1 MFPRRRR
8 VSSLE
13 QACGGGESKHA
24 GTFTETQ
31 GANRM
36 HPIDIV
42 VVVVYLVAMAVLG
55 IWQSVKIRSAGDYF
69 AGGRKF
75 SKFMMAMHALGTGT
89 HADDPVGITGSAL
102 QRGMSGIWWTFCY
115 LFATPIYWI
124 VAPLFRRSRYLTT
137 ADFFEERFSS
147 RLAILYTILGM
158 LTFSVSTG
166 MMLRATATIA
176 DGVTGG
182 AVPDWMAI
190 AGMTLVFVT
199 YSFFGGLMATIV
211 TESIQGVLIVVMSLL
226 LVPYGLIRLGGFGA
240 LHNLVPAGQ
249 FTLHAPVETTLAFV
263 FIMSLVA
270 IIGIVAQPHIMEV
283 CSAGKTEFEGR
294 VGFTYGNFV
303 KRFCAMGWTL
313 TGLMVLGL
321 AVAGK
326 LPVQDTARMSAA
338 FPEGVTVPAEAR
350 QAIATMPDVASRSDE
365 AQRKGRELAFPT
377 AIRVLLPPGAMG
389 LMFAAI
395 LAAQMSTLSALMV
408 AGSALFT
415 RNLYKRYLCKGASDQ
430 QMLKIGRCAGLII
443 VVLGILFAIVSKSVI
458 EGLSVFL
465 LLPTLTGLLMWIGVA
480 WKRTTTAGAWLSFLV
495 MAPIFL
501 LLGKGGSLIHPY
513 FPGIEWLGKYSAVK
527 YSHLLAVSYLAP
539 GFIVL
544 VIGSLLTRPKPKEV
558 LDRFYLLISTPVGQ
572 EEKLTE
578 AGIEPI
584 YVGNTEPHPWE
595 AKRPRLVHWG
605 GFIVA
610 FLFALA
616 ILGMTWLLGWVGS

>member
-1 MFPRRRR
+1 MY
-8 VSSLE
+8 
-13 QACGGGESKHA
+13 
-24 GTFTETQ
+24 
-31 GANRM
+31 
-36 HPIDIV
+36 PIDIV
-42 VVVVYLVAMAVLG
+42 VVVAYLLGMAVLG
-55 IWQSVKIRSAGDYF
+55 IWQSAKIRSAGDYF

-89 HADDPVGITGSAL
+89 HADDPVGVTGSAL

-147 RLAILYTILGM
+147 GLGVLYTILG
-158 LTFSVSTG
+158 LITFSVSTG

-190 AGMTLVFVT
+190 AGMTVVFVA

-226 LVPYGLIRLGGFGA
+226 LVPYGLLRIGGFSG
-240 LHNLVPAGQ
+240 LHHVVPAAQ
-249 FTLHAPVETTLAFV
+249 FSLHAPVETTWQFV
-263 FIMSLVA
+263 IIMSLVA

-313 TGLMVLGL
+313 VGLIVLAL
-321 AVAGK
+321 AMSGK

-338 FPEGVTVPAEAR
+338 FPKGVTLSAEVQ
-350 QAIATMPDVASRSDE
+350 QAVATMPDVASKTDA
-365 AQRKGRELAFPT
+365 AQRHGRELAFPT
-377 AIRVLLPPGAMG
+377 AIRVLLPPGATG

-415 RNLYKRYLCKGASDQ
+415 RNIYKRYLRTDASDKQ
-430 QMLKIGRCAGLII
+430 VLKIGRFAGLII
-443 VVLGILFAIVSKSVI
+443 VALGILFAIVSKSVI

-501 LLGKGGSLIHPY
+501 LLGKGGSLLQPY
-513 FPGIEWLGKYSAVK
+513 FPAIAWLGKYSAAK

-544 VIGSLLTRPKPKEV
+544 VIGSLLTRPRAKEV

-572 EEKLTE
+572 EQKLTE

-584 YVGNTEPHPWE
+584 YVGNTEAHPWE
-595 AKRPRLVHWG
+595 AKHPRLVQWG

-610 FLFALA
+610 LLFALA
-616 ILGMTWLLGWVGS
+616 ILGVTWLLGAVGR

>member
-1 MFPRRRR
+1 MQP
-8 VSSLE
+8 VDV
-13 QACGGGESKHA
+13 
-24 GTFTETQ
+24 
-31 GANRM
+31 
-36 HPIDIV
+36 I
-42 VVVVYLVAMAVLG
+42 VVVVYLVGIAVLG
-55 IWQSVKIRSAGDYF
+55 IVQSVRIHSSGDYF

-89 HADDPVGITGSAL
+89 HADDPVGVTGSAL

-124 VAPLFRRSRYLTT
+124 VAPLFRRSRYITT

-147 RLAILYTILGM
+147 GLAVLYTILGM
-158 LTFSVSTG
+158 LIFSVSTG

-182 AVPDWMAI
+182 AVPDWVAI
-190 AGMTLVFVT
+190 TGMTVVFVV

-226 LVPYGLIRLGGFGA
+226 LVPFGLARLGGFGR
-240 LHNLVPAGQ
+240 LHELVPAGQ
-249 FTLHAPVETTLAFV
+249 FNLHAHVETTWAFV

-313 TGLMVLGL
+313 TGLVVLAL
-321 AVAGK
+321 AAAGS

-338 FPEGVTVPAEAR
+338 FPKGVSVPAEA
-350 QAIATMPDVASRSDE
+350 QEVIATMPDVASKPDD
-365 AQRKGRELAFPT
+365 AQRHGRELAFPT
-377 AIRVLLPPGAMG
+377 AIRVLLPPGATG
-389 LMFAAI
+389 LMLAAI

-415 RNLYKRYLCKGASDQ
+415 RNIYKRYLCTTASDQ
-430 QMLKIGRCAGLII
+430 HVLKVGRFAGLII
-443 VVLGILFAIVSKSVI
+443 VGLGILFAIASKSVI

-465 LLPTLTGLLMWIGVA
+465 LLPTLTGLLMWVGVA
-480 WKRTTTAGAWLSFLV
+480 WRRTTTAGAWLSFIV

-501 LLGKGGSLIHPY
+501 ALGKAGALVKPY
-513 FPGIEWLGKYSAVK
+513 FPGVPWLGMYSAPK
-527 YSHLLAVSYLAP
+527 FSHLLAVSYLAP
-539 GFIVL
+539 GLIAI
-544 VIGSLLTRPKPKEV
+544 VIGSLLSRPKPKDI
-558 LDRFYLLISTPVGQ
+558 LARFYLLISTPVGQ
-572 EEKLTE
+572 EGKLTE
-578 AGIEPI
+578 AGVEPI

-595 AKRPRLVHWG
+595 AKHPRLVQWG
-605 GFIVA
+605 GFIIA
-610 FLFALA
+610 LAFALS
-616 ILGMTWLLGWVGS
+616 ILGITWLLGWVGS